1 MVFKSYFKNC
11 TWWFSKK
18 KKPPNIGVGVSSL
31 WPSLHG
37 IYNLM
42 WKCNVLDQ
50 NYKHDSFVTK
60 SIRSFMFRMAQGY
73 DQC

>member
-1 MVFKSYFKNC
+1 
-11 TWWFSKK
+11 
-18 KKPPNIGVGVSSL
+18 L
-31 WPSLHG
+31 WASIHG

-60 SIRSFMFRMAQGY
+60 SSRSLMFKMPQGY
-73 DQC
+73 DQCYVIINNNNTQQTTSGYHNNSFQKNK

>member
-1 MVFKSYFKNC
+1 
-11 TWWFSKK
+11 
-18 KKPPNIGVGVSSL
+18 
-31 WPSLHG
+31 
-37 IYNLM
+37 LM